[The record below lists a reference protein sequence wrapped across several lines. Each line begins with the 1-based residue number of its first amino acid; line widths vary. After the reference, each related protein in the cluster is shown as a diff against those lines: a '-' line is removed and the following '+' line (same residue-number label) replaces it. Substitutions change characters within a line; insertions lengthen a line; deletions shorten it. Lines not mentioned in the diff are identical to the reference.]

1 MRLPLALLVLGS
13 TVAHAQPKA
22 PTPAAPA
29 VTGTI
34 SGTVKVTENGKPV
47 PAASVVVYVVGPSF
61 TADPKDIKQARIE
74 QKNRTFI
81 PDLVAITK
89 GDSVVFPNKDPGFH
103 NVFSPKPKFDLGTL
117 KPADALKPQTFANP
131 GVVDVYCNI
140 HPRWL
145 RRSSSCEPA
154 PRSDHERHVRSR
166 VCLREPGICSRTC
179 RAMKPVSMKVTIPR
193 VAARSSALLVRGR
206 IGARE
211 QVRRQYTGG
220 KVYRRRRGSRGVGQR
235 LAEANR

>member
-13 TVAHAQPKA
+13 TVANAQPKA
-22 PTPAAPA
+22 PPATA

-34 SGTVKVTENGKPV
+34 TGTVKVTENGKPV

-117 KPADALKPQTFANP
+117 KPTDALKPQTFANP

-140 HPRWL
+140 HPEMAATIIVLPNRHHVQTTSGTYSLAGVPPGTWDL
-145 RRSSSCEPA
+145 FAYTRRA
-154 PRSDHERHVRSR
+154 
-166 VCLREPGICSRTC
+166 T
-179 RAMKPVSMKVTIPR
+179 KPVSMKVTIP
-193 VAARSSALLVRGR
+193 AAGGKVTADLAVVRGPESAHANKY
-206 IGARE
+206 GGK
-211 QVRRQYTGG
+211 YTGG
-220 KVYRRRRGSRGVGQR
+220 KVYP
-235 LAEANR
+235 